1 MRTYRKPPW
10 TNECSVNSPER
21 EYKAEWFPEFKN
33 KMYASVLADFFN
45 VWIKCKKK
53 KRLYPLMSQGVVV
66 TSIGILKIFL
76 MNINVTIRVYF
87 AKGAPMAS
95 WC

>member
-1 MRTYRKPPW
+1 M
-10 TNECSVNSPER
+10 NSPER

-45 VWIKCKKK
+45 VGVKCKKK
-53 KRLYPLMSQGVVV
+53 KRLYLLMSQGGNN
-66 TSIGILKIFL
+66 IYWDIKNILNEHYV
-76 MNINVTIRVYF
+76 MIRVYF